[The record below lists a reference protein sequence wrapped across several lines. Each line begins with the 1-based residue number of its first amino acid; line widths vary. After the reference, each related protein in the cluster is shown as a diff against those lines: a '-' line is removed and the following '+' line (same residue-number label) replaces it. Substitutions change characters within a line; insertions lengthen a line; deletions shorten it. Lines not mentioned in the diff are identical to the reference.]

1 MTNADMPEP
10 DMTDDHA
17 TPDTNTPGTNIPDSA
32 DNDFLFLD
40 DQDGG
45 RDEQAP
51 LPGPANR
58 WKMMIVDDEPE
69 VHSIT
74 KLVLADFSY
83 KGRPAH
89 FISAHSAAEA
99 KEILAREDDIAII
112 LLDVVMET
120 DDAGLQLVHHIRE
133 VLKNR
138 HVRIILRTGQPGQA
152 PERAV
157 ILDYDI
163 NDYKA
168 KTQLTA
174 QQLFTT
180 TVAALRSYED
190 IMAIEMNR
198 RGLEKIIEASSSL
211 FQARSMKLFAAG
223 VLTQLSGILGVGP
236 DAILCVQRG
245 PVFRGARDGLY
256 VLAGSGRYETLI
268 DEPAADH
275 VDSPVLGAVL
285 RCLETRSNQYEADH
299 CTLYIRTPNDRENV
313 VYLCSDR
320 PLSDLD
326 RKLIEVFCRKI
337 SVGFDNL
344 HLYEHLR
351 RTQES
356 TLIAL
361 ADMAEQRTAEQR
373 TGEQRT
379 EPPAAAGVPDPY
391 ARIATVTERI
401 ARRLHEDGLFPG
413 LIDDTFVEMVGLA
426 AILHDVG
433 NATLDP
439 AILGKAGPLTPEERA
454 AMQAHTVAGW
464 ELLKRASR
472 LSDNRNCL
480 HLGAEIARSHHEN
493 WDGTGYPDRLAGDA
507 IPLSARIV
515 AVADSFDAMTR
526 DRPYRRALAHDV
538 AVAEVRRLSGTRF
551 DPAVVDAFLS
561 VAPEFK

>member
-1 MTNADMPEP
+1 MTNADMPKP
-10 DMTDDHA
+10 DMTDA
-17 TPDTNTPGTNIPDSA
+17 SIPNTGTPNTGT
-32 DNDFLFLD
+32 DNAEDDFLFLD
-40 DQDGG
+40 DQGD
-45 RDEQAP
+45 DEQAP
-51 LPGPANR
+51 PSGPANR

-245 PVFRGARDGLY
+245 PVFRGTRDGLY

-351 RTQES
+351 RTQEC

-361 ADMAEQRTAEQR
+361 ADIAEQRTAER
-373 TGEQRT
+373 SA
-379 EPPAAAGVPDPY
+379 EPPDAASLPDPH
-391 ARIATVTERI
+391 ARIAIVTERI
-401 ARRLHEDGLFPG
+401 ARRLHENGRFRG
-413 LIDDTFVEMVGLA
+413 LIDDTFLEMVGLA

-439 AILGKAGPLTPEERA
+439 AILGKEGSLTPEERA
-454 AMQAHTVAGW
+454 AMQAHTVTGW
-464 ELLKRASR
+464 ALLKRASR
-472 LSDNRNCL
+472 LPDTRNCL

-493 WDGTGYPDRLAGDA
+493 WDGTGYPDRLGGDA

-515 AVADSFDAMTR
+515 AVADCFDAMTR
-526 DRPYRRALAHDV
+526 DRPYRKALEHDV

-561 VAPEFK
+561 VAPEFR

>member
-1 MTNADMPEP
+1 MSNAED
-10 DMTDDHA
+10 
-17 TPDTNTPGTNIPDSA
+17 
-32 DNDFLFLD
+32 DFLFLD
-40 DQDGG
+40 DQDGDPG
-45 RDEQAP
+45 AP
-51 LPGPANR
+51 PPGPANR

-83 KGRPAH
+83 KGRQAH
-89 FISAHSAAEA
+89 FISAYSAAEA
-99 KEILAREDDIAII
+99 REVLTREEDIAVI

-120 DDAGLQLVHHIRE
+120 DDAGLTLVHHIRE
-133 VLKNR
+133 ELKNR

-245 PVFRGARDGLY
+245 PVMGGAHDGLY

-268 DEPAADH
+268 NEPAAEH
-275 VDSPVLGAVL
+275 VDPQVLAAVL
-285 RCLETRSNQYEADH
+285 RCLESRANHYDSDH

-313 VYLCSDR
+313 VYLRSDR
-320 PLSDLD
+320 PLSELD
-326 RKLIEVFCRKI
+326 RGLIEVFCRKI

-344 HLYEHLR
+344 HLYEQLR
-351 RTQES
+351 RAQES

-361 ADMAEQRTAEQR
+361 ADIADRPVQPDAAPDAPHTEAEHC
-373 TGEQRT
+373 
-379 EPPAAAGVPDPY
+379 P
-391 ARIATVTERI
+391 RIAAVTERI
-401 ARRLHEDGLFPG
+401 ARRLHDENRFRDV
-413 LIDDTFVEMVGLA
+413 IDTPFLELVGLA

-433 NATLDP
+433 NARVAP

-454 AMQAHTVAGW
+454 AMQVHAAAGG
-464 ELLKRASR
+464 ELLGRAGR
-472 LSDNRNCL
+472 LAESACL
-480 HLGAEIARSHHEN
+480 HLGAEIARSHHEC
-493 WDGTGYPDRLAGDA
+493 WDGSGYPDRLRGDA
-507 IPLSARIV
+507 IPLAARIV

-526 DRPYRRALAHDV
+526 DRPYRKALGHEA
-538 AVAEVRRLSGTRF
+538 AVAEIRRLSGTRF
-551 DPAVVDAFLS
+551 DPAVVGAFLA
-561 VAPEFK
+561 VADGLRAP